1 MSKNK
6 NSCLAPLFI
15 FAILILSTYII
26 PNFSYALFKEADT
39 NLLKEAMYYVK
50 LDNNNVQ
57 CVLCPRRCIIPEG
70 KRGFCRV
77 RENHNGK
84 LYTLV
89 YAKPVAVHIDPIE
102 KKPLYHVYPGSR
114 SFSIATAGCNLA
126 CKFCQNWQ
134 ISQVSPEDIPVD
146 TKTPEDIMK
155 AAKANKCKTIAY
167 TYTEPTIFYE
177 YMLDIAK
184 LAHKAGIKNVMHT
197 AGFINE
203 KPLREICKYIDAAN
217 VDLKGPDEFY
227 QQICLGRRDDV
238 LRTLKI
244 LKEEGV
250 WLEITYLV
258 VPTLNDSDEYIK
270 QTCKWIK
277 ENLGADVPLH
287 ISRFWPTY
295 KLTSLS
301 PTPMETLE
309 KARQIALGAGLH
321 YVYIGNIPAHKSAHT
336 YCPKCGKPIIE
347 RLGYTILSYKI
358 KGGKCKYCGEKIEG
372 IWK

>member
-1 MSKNK
+1 MKK
-6 NSCLAPLFI
+6 YQLILPIVILI
-15 FAILILSTYII
+15 TLILSSYLI
-26 PNFSYALFKEADT
+26 PHFSYAFFKKTDT
-39 NLLKEAMYYVK
+39 DLLKEAVYYVK
-50 LDNNNVQ
+50 LGDDKVQ
-57 CVLCPRRCIIPEG
+57 CALCPRRCIIPDG

-77 RENHNGK
+77 RENRKGK

-89 YAKPVAVHIDPIE
+89 YGKPVAVHIDPIE
-102 KKPLYHVYPGSR
+102 KKPLFHVYPATKA
-114 SFSIATAGCNLA
+114 FSIATAGCNLA

-134 ISQVSPEDIPVD
+134 ISQAYPEDIPVD
-146 TKTPEDIMK
+146 TMLPEAIVN
-155 AAKANKCKTIAY
+155 AAKKAGCKTIAY

-244 LKEEGV
+244 LKEEGI

-258 VPTLNDSDEYIK
+258 VPTLNDSTEYIRK
-270 QTCKWIK
+270 TSQWIK
-277 ENLGADVPLH
+277 DNLGADVPLH

-295 KLTSLS
+295 KLTNLS
-301 PTPMETLE
+301 PTPTSTLE
-309 KARQIALGAGLH
+309 KAKQIAIDAGLR
-321 YVYIGNIPAHKSAHT
+321 YVYIGNIPGHKAETT

-347 RLGYTILSYKI
+347 RMGYTILSYKI
-358 KGGKCKYCGEKIEG
+358 KNGKCKYCGEKIEG
-372 IWK
+372 IWE

>member
-1 MSKNK
+1 MKK
-6 NSCLAPLFI
+6 KCFIIIPIILLLA
-15 FAILILSTYII
+15 LILSAHLI
-26 PNFSYALFKEADT
+26 PRYSYALFKKTDT
-39 NLLKEAMYYVK
+39 SLLKEAMYYVK
-50 LDNNNVQ
+50 LDNNKVQ
-57 CVLCPRRCIIPEG
+57 CVLCPRRCIIPDG

-77 RENHNGK
+77 RENRKGI

-89 YAKPVAVHIDPIE
+89 YGKPVAVHIDPIE
-102 KKPLYHVYPGSR
+102 KKPLFHVYPASKA
-114 SFSIATAGCNLA
+114 FSIATAGCNLA

-134 ISQVSPEDIPVD
+134 ISQAFPEDIPVD
-146 TKTPEDIMK
+146 TMLPEAIVN
-155 AAKANKCKTIAY
+155 AAKRAGCKTIAY

-227 QQICLGRRDDV
+227 QQLCLGRRDDV

-250 WLEITYLV
+250 WLEITYLL
-258 VPTLNDSDEYIK
+258 VPTLNDSTEYIRK
-270 QTCKWIK
+270 TSQWIK
-277 ENLGADVPLH
+277 DNLGTDVPLH
-287 ISRFWPTY
+287 ISRFRPTY
-295 KLTSLS
+295 RLTNLS
-301 PTPMETLE
+301 PTPTSTLE
-309 KARQIALGAGLH
+309 RARQIAIDAGLQ
-321 YVYIGNIPAHKSAHT
+321 YVYIGNIPGHKAETT

-347 RLGYTILSYKI
+347 RMGYTVLSYKI
-358 KGGKCKYCGEKIEG
+358 KDGKCKYCGEKIEG
-372 IWK
+372 IWE